1 MLSMTQRINI
11 SRQFLFKQHFLYFFP
26 LPHGHGA
33 FLPIFLVF
41 AFKVGTFDGNG
52 ISMGTGSFLA

>member
-1 MLSMTQRINI
+1 MAQRINT

-33 FLPIFLVF
+33 FLPIFLVIP
-41 AFKVGTFDGNG
+41 FKAGTFGG
-52 ISMGTGSFLA
+52 IDTSIGTGSFLA